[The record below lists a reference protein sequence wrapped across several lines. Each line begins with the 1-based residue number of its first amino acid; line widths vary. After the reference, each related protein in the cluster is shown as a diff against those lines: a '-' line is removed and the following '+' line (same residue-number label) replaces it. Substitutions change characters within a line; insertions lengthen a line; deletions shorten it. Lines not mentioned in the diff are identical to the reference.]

1 MAGMTEDLFD
11 ALTAGMDAA
20 AEAETGELSTA
31 DLELLRALEALYQA
45 SDKIA
50 IKKLSRNDRGWAWTP
65 ALNHQA
71 GIYIPEELRNGLFFP
86 EDCALCA
93 HSKNE
98 KNIQLPIRISWPQ
111 AAKHTKSAHYKRF
124 TGKNSGAETH
134 LTVLPKHLFAKAGPA
149 SLLVLGRT
157 SPMPEMQ
164 LQGVMVDSSSS
175 VYGLLESRFDLRPDF
190 LAGIYD
196 SPADSALPAREV
208 DELQLFIDEA
218 VDAVT
223 TGRLHLLLQ
232 KYAEMPAAETLSNQS
247 RQLWLDKNPRCTLN
261 PMTLEKPGD
270 AVRSI
275 VSGIEFDLYRQHEV
289 RTRGAKLIKL
299 LLGDGGVPTV
309 GSMVTRLVRD
319 FSSFYSEMLNASQQR
334 KARVGTGFETHIRSL
349 LDAGNVPYAEQKVV
363 SSLRPDFVLPNVELY
378 KANSPHALVLSAKTT
393 LRERWKQV
401 TMEKRDCPVFLATMD
416 EKVSVAA
423 VKMMKEHNVYLVVPE
438 ALKPKKGVIV
448 DFAQEENVKTFAEFF
463 QDVIAKQKMP
473 VWQSLM
479 L

>member
-11 ALTAGMDAA
+11 ALTAGMGAA
-20 AEAETGELSTA
+20 VDAETGELSTA
-31 DLELLRALEALYQA
+31 DLELLRALDALYQA

-65 ALNHQA
+65 PVNHQA
-71 GIYIPEELRNGLFFP
+71 GIYIPAELRNGLFFP
-86 EDCALCA
+86 EDTELHAP
-93 HSKNE
+93 SENG

-111 AAKHTKSAHYKRF
+111 SAKHTKPAHYKRF
-124 TGKNSGAETH
+124 TGKSSGAETH
-134 LTVLPKHLFAKAGPA
+134 LTVLPKHLFAEAGPA

-157 SPMPEMQ
+157 SQMPEMQ
-164 LQGVMVDSSSS
+164 LQAVLVDSAST
-175 VYGLLESRFDLRPDF
+175 VYGLVESRFDLRPDF
-190 LAGIYD
+190 QAGIFD
-196 SPADSALPAREV
+196 SPADGALPEREV
-208 DELQLFIDEA
+208 DELQSFIDEA
-218 VDAVT
+218 IEAVQS
-223 TGRLHLLLQ
+223 GHLDLFLR
-232 KYAEMPAAETLSNQS
+232 KYAEMPAAETLSNQA
-247 RQLWLDKNPRCTLN
+247 RQLWLDQNPRCTLN
-261 PMTLEKPGD
+261 PMTLDKPGD

-289 RTRGAKLIKL
+289 RTRGARLIKL
-299 LLGDGGVPTV
+299 LLGDGAVPTV

-319 FSSFYSEMLNASQQR
+319 FSGFYSEMLNASQQR

-349 LDAGNVPYAEQKVV
+349 LDAGKVPYAEQRVV

-378 KANSPHALVLSAKTT
+378 QANSPHALVLSAKTT

-401 TMEKRDCPVFLATMD
+401 TMEKRGCPVFLATMD

-423 VKMMKEHNVYLVVPE
+423 VQMMREHNVYLVVPE

-463 QDVIAKQKMP
+463 KDIVAKEKMP

-479 L
+479 